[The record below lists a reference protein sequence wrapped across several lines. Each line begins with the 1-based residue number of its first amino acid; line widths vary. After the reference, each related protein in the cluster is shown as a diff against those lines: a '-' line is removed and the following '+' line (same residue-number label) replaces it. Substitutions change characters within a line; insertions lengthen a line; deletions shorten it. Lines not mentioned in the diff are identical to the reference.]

1 MNEPLPPEDPI
12 TEPGAPPEPPAATE
26 PHARVEPLPPE
37 DPITEPG
44 APKEPPAASE
54 PPAPLE
60 PVTRGVPA
68 GLLLAVGAVLFVAA
82 AALAV
87 AADRGGLARA
97 EPTPSPTAVPTF
109 SAVGN
114 SVGFAGAPV
123 TIEIWSDYQCPF
135 CGLFAHGVE
144 PALVREYA
152 ATGEGLVVSR
162 DFAFLGQ
169 ESVDAAVAA
178 RCAGR
183 QDLFWRYHDLLFAAQ
198 SGENQGAFRREAL
211 VGLAGFAGVD
221 TAAFTTC
228 LDDPAVAG
236 AVEAETEQGRKL
248 GISSTP
254 TVRIVGPGGEELL
267 TGLSEPEL
275 VVAAINRR
283 ASAAPSEVPSPSAGP
298 SSTAAP

>member
-12 TEPGAPPEPPAATE
+12 TEPGTPPEPQAAT
-26 PHARVEPLPPE
+26 
-37 DPITEPG
+37 G
-44 APKEPPAASE
+44 PAG
-54 PPAPLE
+54 PME
-60 PVTRGVPA
+60 PVTRRVPA

-97 EPTPSPTAVPTF
+97 EPTPSPTAVHTF
-109 SAVGN
+109 AAVGN
-114 SVGFAGAPV
+114 AVGFDGAPV
-123 TIEIWSDYQCPF
+123 TIEIWADYQCPF

-144 PALVREYA
+144 PALIREYA
-152 ATGEGLVVSR
+152 ATGKGLVVFR

-169 ESVDAAVAA
+169 ESTDAAVAA

-211 VGLAGFAGVD
+211 VGLAAFAGVD
-221 TAAFTTC
+221 PIPFATC

-236 AVEAETEQGRKL
+236 AVRAETEEGRKL

-254 TVRIVGPGGEELL
+254 TVRIVGPGGTELL

-283 ASAAPSEVPSPSAGP
+283 AIAPSSEVPSPSAGP
-298 SSTAAP
+298 SPTAAP

>member
-1 MNEPLPPEDPI
+1 MNEPLPPEDPVA
-12 TEPGAPPEPPAATE
+12 EPGAPPEPPAAAE
-26 PHARVEPLPPE
+26 PHAGVEP
-37 DPITEPG
+37 
-44 APKEPPAASE
+44 AARR
-54 PPAPLE
+54 
-60 PVTRGVPA
+60 VRG
-68 GLLLAVGAVLFVAA
+68 GLLIAVAAVLFVAM

-87 AADRGGLARA
+87 TADRGGLARA
-97 EPTPSPTAVPTF
+97 EATPSPTAVPTF
-109 SAVGN
+109 ALVGNAVGF
-114 SVGFAGAPV
+114 VGAPV
-123 TIEIWSDYQCPF
+123 TIEIWADYQCPF

-152 ATGEGLVVSR
+152 ATGKGLVVFR

-169 ESVDAAVAA
+169 ESTDAAVAA

-211 VGLAGFAGVD
+211 VGLAAFAGVD
-221 TAAFTTC
+221 PTPFATC

-236 AVEAETEQGRKL
+236 AVEAETAEGRRL

-254 TVRIVGPGGEELL
+254 TVRVVGPGGEELL

-283 ASAAPSEVPSPSAGP
+283 ASAAPSTAPSPSAGP
-298 SSTAAP
+298 SRTAAP